1 MLHDDHRR
9 GSGLPGF
16 RPVAYT
22 RRMTDLHRRIFILA
36 TITILLG
43 ANSSLPQQQNVSPT
57 DPKMVLL
64 NVRVTDNQSHAVAD
78 VSREAFSVMED
89 GVPQKITF
97 FSKEELPVSY
107 GLVVDNSGSLYTQLA
122 KVVES

>member
-1 MLHDDHRR
+1 
-9 GSGLPGF
+9 
-16 RPVAYT
+16 
-22 RRMTDLHRRIFILA
+22 MTDLHRRIFILA